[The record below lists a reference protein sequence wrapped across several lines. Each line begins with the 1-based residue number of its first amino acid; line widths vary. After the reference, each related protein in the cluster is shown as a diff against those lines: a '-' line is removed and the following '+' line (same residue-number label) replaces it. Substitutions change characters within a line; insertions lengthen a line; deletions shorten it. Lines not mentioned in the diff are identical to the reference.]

1 MPAVGSSTAPF
12 VYHPAS
18 NWNGTDS
25 FTLWVEDGLTGSAII
40 TVSITVNP
48 CNDAPVN
55 TIKPSI
61 DGNLFVNHEV
71 RAVIGSWNDSIDLVP
86 GYLTYAYQWLR
97 SRDAA
102 GTGLALIPGATA
114 STYIV
119 SPIDGGMYLAVRVTC
134 TDDGEGLPISLSTS
148 ADSAFLPARYLDM
161 MPPIIELPD
170 FSSRPGLTGVSGGT
184 TPSFTVTDASFALP
198 FTIGDDRLDG
208 VQWSISVGGRAL
220 ATPDSTGSFSHVLS
234 LSEGPNDVQ
243 ITAVDAAGNSSSRHL
258 TITLDTH
265 APEVT
270 LATTPPLTTAN
281 SILSIAG
288 SIRDKFS
295 SVRSLS
301 VDGVPVIPYVDGTF
315 RHEHVLKKG
324 ENTILIVSVDGAGNY
339 GSQTYRI
346 TYTPVTPSPVSARQ
360 SMILTIG
367 SKTMVVDGT
376 EVAVDAPAALVEDRT
391 LVPLR
396 ALVEHLGGTIS
407 WNAKTRQVTVKA
419 RGTTIILTI
428 GKSTA
433 LVNGKSLAIDP
444 KNSKVVPLISSGRTM
459 LPLRFVAENLGL
471 QVGWNAKAKAVT
483 LTWGD

>member
-1 MPAVGSSTAPF
+1 V
-12 VYHPAS
+12 
-18 NWNGTDS
+18 
-25 FTLWVEDGLTGSAII
+25 
-40 TVSITVNP
+40 TVTVNP
-48 CNDAPVN
+48 RNDAPVN

-71 RAVIGSWNDSIDLVP
+71 RAVIGSWNDSVDFVP
-86 GYLTYAYQWLR
+86 GHLTYTYQWLR
-97 SRDAA
+97 AHDAA
-102 GTGLALIPGATA
+102 GTGLALIAGATA

-119 SPIDGGMYLAVRVTC
+119 APIDEGMYLAVRVTC
-134 TDDGEGLPISLSTS
+134 TDDGEGLPISMSPS

-161 MPPIIELPD
+161 MPPTIELPD
-170 FSSRPGLTGVSGGT
+170 FSSWPGVTNCSGAT

-208 VQWSISVGGRAL
+208 VQWSISVGGRAVS
-220 ATPDSTGSFSHVLS
+220 TPDGTSSFARALS
-234 LSEGPNDVQ
+234 LAEGPNDVE
-243 ITAVDAAGNSSSRHL
+243 ITAVDAAGNISSRHL
-258 TITLDTH
+258 SIILDTH
-265 APEVT
+265 APEVA
-270 LATTPPLTTAN
+270 LATALPLETAS
-281 SILSIAG
+281 SILSFAG
-288 SIRDKFS
+288 SVRDNLSGF
-295 SVRSLS
+295 RSLS
-301 VDGVPVIPYVDGTF
+301 IDGAPVIPYVDGTF

-324 ENTILIVSVDGAGNY
+324 ENTTLIVSVDGAGNY

-346 TYTPVTPSPVSARQ
+346 TYTPVIPSPVSARQ

-376 EVAVDAPAALVEDRT
+376 EVALDAPAALVEDRT

-419 RGTTIILTI
+419 RGTAIILTV

-444 KNSKVVPLISSGRTM
+444 KNGRVVPLISSDRTM

-471 QVGWNAKAKAVT
+471 QVGWNAKAKTVT